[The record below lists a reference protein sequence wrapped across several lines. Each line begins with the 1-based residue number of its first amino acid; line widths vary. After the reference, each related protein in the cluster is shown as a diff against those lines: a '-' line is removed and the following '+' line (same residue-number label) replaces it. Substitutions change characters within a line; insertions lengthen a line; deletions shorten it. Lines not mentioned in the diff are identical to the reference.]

1 MLPPNDSQFAEESKG
16 DKGIGSANSQE
27 ACDLL
32 NLAQTSLQ
40 LSCNVIC
47 KEIDIWSYTQPLD
60 DIWPD
65 KKKTHL
71 NRSTDG

>member
-1 MLPPNDSQFAEESKG
+1 MLPPNDSQFAEEG
-16 DKGIGSANSQE
+16 ERDQGIGSANSQV

-47 KEIDIWSYTQPLD
+47 KEVDTELW
-60 DIWPD
+60 
-65 KKKTHL
+65 
-71 NRSTDG
+71 R